1 MAQHQV
7 SPATDLGFVGRQ
19 RAVAGSAAVSS
30 NPLGTPANYK
40 DNTSLDARLTAISA
54 TTFPQARLDNMTQND
69 KIYALRV
76 LDDAASI

>member
-19 RAVAGSAAVSS
+19 RAVAGSAAVST

-40 DNTSLDARLTAISA
+40 DLASMDTRLTAISA
-54 TTFPQARLDNMTQND
+54 TTFTQARLDTMTQND
-69 KIYALRV
+69 KVYALR
-76 LDDAASI
+76 LIDDSSSI